1 MNLLVVPFVFF
12 AFLWSPNCSSAALD
26 AIKPTQTLLDNGE
39 TLVSVGEKFELGFFS
54 RGKSKNRYVG
64 IWYKNV
70 PDTVI
75 WVANRDNPLSNS
87 SSGVLTITQT
97 GNVVILSSNQS
108 VIPTWSSNS
117 SAKDPTLQLLIT
129 GNLVVK
135 DGNSENYAWQSFD
148 HPCDKLIAGMNLGW
162 NLKSRWEWRLSSWN
176 SSEDPSTGNF
186 TYAVDPRGLAQLL
199 QRRGSEIQY
208 RSGPWDGARFGGDP
222 PMQRNPIYDPMFVY
236 NETHVYYTFRVYDDS
251 TITMFWLNPEG
262 RIKQLRWNY
271 EHREWIEMF
280 TLQRDEC
287 DRFEY
292 CGPYGICS
300 LTPAPFCHC
309 PDGFEPKVREDWESY
324 DWRSGCIP
332 KTRLNCSAGEG
343 FKKLSRVKLPYGS
356 EFLVNETVV
365 SKEDCR
371 ALCSRNCSCLAY
383 TLGRVGGC
391 LLWFD
396 DLLDMVQ
403 YNDGGQDLYIR
414 MAASELGMLMLI
426 SRHLF

>member
-12 AFLWSPNCSSAALD
+12 AFLWSPNYSSAALD
-26 AIKPTQTLLDNGE
+26 ALKPTQTLLDNGE

-97 GNVVILSSNQS
+97 GNVVILCSNQS

-117 SAKDPTLQLLIT
+117 TTKDPTLQLLIT

-148 HPCDKLIAGMNLGW
+148 YPCDKLIAGMNLGW

-176 SSEDPSTGNF
+176 GPEDPSTGNF

-208 RSGPWDGARFGGDP
+208 RSGPW
-222 PMQRNPIYDPMFVY
+222 
-236 NETHVYYTFRVYDDS
+236 
-251 TITMFWLNPEG
+251 
-262 RIKQLRWNY
+262 
-271 EHREWIEMF
+271 
-280 TLQRDEC
+280 
-287 DRFEY
+287 
-292 CGPYGICS
+292 
-300 LTPAPFCHC
+300 
-309 PDGFEPKVREDWESY
+309 
-324 DWRSGCIP
+324 
-332 KTRLNCSAGEG
+332 
-343 FKKLSRVKLPYGS
+343 
-356 EFLVNETVV
+356 
-365 SKEDCR
+365 
-371 ALCSRNCSCLAY
+371 
-383 TLGRVGGC
+383 
-391 LLWFD
+391 
-396 DLLDMVQ
+396 
-403 YNDGGQDLYIR
+403 
-414 MAASELGMLMLI
+414 
-426 SRHLF
+426 